1 MALIKWAAYT
11 NDEIITIPIKKIL
24 TITNASSEMI
34 KSFEHM
40 SNDYQKLEAPK
51 KENNYRK
58 TMFSKQENAKINEIF
73 DEFND
78 DFDEGNSGPGTV
90 H

>member
-1 MALIKWAAYT
+1 M
-11 NDEIITIPIKKIL
+11 
-24 TITNASSEMI
+24 TITNASSEII

-40 SNDYQKLEAPK
+40 SNEYQNLEAPK
-51 KENNYRK
+51 REDKYKK

-78 DFDEGNSGPGTV
+78 DFDDGNNGPGTI

>member
-1 MALIKWAAYT
+1 MV
-11 NDEIITIPIKKIL
+11 
-24 TITNASSEMI
+24 

-78 DFDEGNSGPGTV
+78 DYDDGGNGPGTV